1 MAYDLGTNCGL
12 KHPFNKGKRTHC
24 NKVKACISQTCNP
37 LISINPNL
45 FESCKGYCQNQP
57 TVQHEDYLCNVI
69 GADVLFN
76 NYGLLRCGYTPEESA
91 QGQIYE
97 QVTETKNWGNII
109 AITALVLIILSG
121 LYYLIFKN

>member
-1 MAYDLGTNCGL
+1 MLVGPVDFYQFAKRELHRSRYFL
-12 KHPFNKGKRTHC
+12 KC
-24 NKVKACISQTCNP
+24 
-37 LISINPNL
+37 SINPNL
-45 FESCKGYCQNQP
+45 FESCKGYCQNEP

-97 QVTETKNWGNII
+97 QVTETKNTSKII
-109 AITALVLIILSG
+109 AIVALVLIILSG
-121 LYYLIFKN
+121 LYYLIFKS